1 MKQTEAYKQG
11 FLTGIQDWKI
21 TGTPYNTRRC
31 PYTGKHGHYWFL
43 GRLDGFREAESLL
56 KQKDKGSETLE
67 E

>member
-1 MKQTEAYKQG
+1 MKQTEVYKEG
-11 FLTGIQDWKI
+11 FLTGIKDWKI

-56 KQKDKGSETLE
+56 KAQKGQETSLE
-67 E
+67 D